1 MKICQQNVQ
10 LIIHFFQCWKKAS
23 GDTHGGAVVVV
34 VGVQRCH
41 PLVLQGVLQQCQGR
55 FCNTAIDP
63 TVKHS
68 AKLTGKHI
76 WWGDCFI
83 SVLFCF
89 RFYIARFESIVTFSL
104 WSCFSYRWLYF
115 VTFSRWV
122 LSKTHL
128 TFFVRCK
135 NVEVKVKI
143 PAVLY
148 NTVFV
153 AEQNAAGTV
162 YTHTQTFVTTHANLC
177 DNAGN
182 STHGYF
188 RKWFHPTPF
197 TPTWQT
203 RSHCAAVLQT
213 ACPT

>member
-1 MKICQQNVQ
+1 M
-10 LIIHFFQCWKKAS
+10 LKKSCRWHARGCCSS
-23 GDTHGGAVVVV
+23 GG
-34 VGVQRCH
+34 GVQRCH
-41 PLVLQGVLQQCQGR
+41 PLVLQQCQGR

-162 YTHTQTFVTTHANLC
+162 YTHTHTNLC
-177 DNAGN
+177 DNTRKPLWQRWQFN
-182 STHGYF
+182 S
-188 RKWFHPTPF
+188 
-197 TPTWQT
+197 
-203 RSHCAAVLQT
+203 
-213 ACPT
+213 